1 MAQDMARTRTGV
13 SHEPCTRHT
22 RVWAVVTGRHQLG
35 CVHHLRVQLF
45 QAENQARLADIRRLL
60 SLHLALFVEMYGF
73 PLTIYLASGWI
84 AQRFPG
90 IDPFSHDAG
99 HLWYTL
105 LGFKGN
111 PHLNPI
117 HLASNLF
124 ILAGFLLLSASWR
137 VLYNAQREGRL
148 ATTGP
153 YSWVRHPQYAG
164 FIAIMSGF
172 LLQWPT
178 VITLIMFPILVTVYV
193 RLARR
198 EEAEVRAAFGQAW
211 DDYAART
218 PAFIPRLQRHSA
230 GDIGSERRAHV

>member
-1 MAQDMARTRTGV
+1 MINSAVFIIFAFSFFKPRTKRDWRTFGGFSAFIV
-13 SHEPCTRHT
+13 
-22 RVWAVVTGRHQLG
+22 
-35 CVHHLRVQLF
+35 
-45 QAENQARLADIRRLL
+45 
-60 SLHLALFVEMYGF
+60 ALFVEMYGF

-105 LGFKGN
+105 LGFKSN

-124 ILAGFLLLSASWR
+124 ILGGFLLLSASWR
-137 VLYNAQREGRL
+137 VLYNAQHEGRL

-153 YSWVRHPQYAG
+153 YSWVRHPQYVG

-178 VITLIMFPILVTVYV
+178 LITLIMFPILVTVYV
-193 RLARR
+193 RLSRR
-198 EEAEVRAAFGQAW
+198 EEAEVRAEFGHVW
-211 DDYAART
+211 DEYASRT
-218 PAFIPRLQRHSA
+218 PAFVPRLQRPGADSV
-230 GDIGSERRAHV
+230 GPERGLQA

>member
-1 MAQDMARTRTGV
+1 MNHAQDIPAYGLWSLVVINSAVFIIFAFSFFKPRTKRDWRTFGGFSAFIV
-13 SHEPCTRHT
+13 
-22 RVWAVVTGRHQLG
+22 
-35 CVHHLRVQLF
+35 
-45 QAENQARLADIRRLL
+45 
-60 SLHLALFVEMYGF
+60 ALFVEMYGF

-137 VLYNAQREGRL
+137 VLYNAQHEGRL

-153 YSWVRHPQYAG
+153 YSWVRHPQYAA
-164 FIAIMSGF
+164 FIAIMFGF

-198 EEAEVRAAFGQAW
+198 EEAEVRATFGQAW
-211 DDYAART
+211 DDYALLT
-218 PAFIPRLQRHSA
+218 PPFIPRLQRHSA
-230 GDIGSERRAHV
+230 GDIGSEGRAHV

>member
-1 MAQDMARTRTGV
+1 MNHAQDLPAYGLWSLVVINSAVFIIFAFSFFKPRTRRDWRTFGGFSAFIV
-13 SHEPCTRHT
+13 
-22 RVWAVVTGRHQLG
+22 
-35 CVHHLRVQLF
+35 
-45 QAENQARLADIRRLL
+45 
-60 SLHLALFVEMYGF
+60 ALFVEMYGF

-105 LGFKGN
+105 LGFKSN

-124 ILAGFLLLSASWR
+124 ILGGFLLLSASWR
-137 VLYNAQREGRL
+137 VLYNAQHEGRL

-153 YSWVRHPQYAG
+153 YSWVRHPQYVG

-178 VITLIMFPILVTVYV
+178 LITLIMFPILVTVYV

-198 EEAEVRAAFGQAW
+198 EEAEVRAEFGHVW
-211 DDYAART
+211 DEYASRT
-218 PAFIPRLQRHSA
+218 PAFVPRLQRPRADSV
-230 GDIGSERRAHV
+230 GPERGVQA